1 MKINDV
7 MLSAGFKRSLS
18 EFGLYSKIVNAEV
31 VLVALYVDDLLI
43 LSNNMTLI
51 NQVKLL
57 LNSSFK
63 MKDLGLVNTFL
74 GMKNSQ
80 NSKGIS
86 LRLNKYL
93 NNMLQEFGINVE
105 ILI

>member
-43 LSNNMTLI
+43 LSNNMALI
-51 NQVKLL
+51 V
-57 LNSSFK
+57 
-63 MKDLGLVNTFL
+63 V
-74 GMKNSQ
+74 
-80 NSKGIS
+80 
-86 LRLNKYL
+86 LRLSYL
-93 NNMLQEFGINVE
+93 QSPY
-105 ILI
+105 